1 MNNLLGRS
9 EIFFK
14 QHGSTILTFVGAAGV
29 IVTAVLA
36 AKAAPKA
43 TKQIKE
49 AEEEKGEKLTKK
61 EIVQVAGPSYIPVIV
76 TGAATVA
83 CVFGANVLN
92 KNKQASL
99 MSAYA
104 LIDSAYKEYRE
115 KVEEVYGEGSDQHI
129 REEIMKDYYTKHQI
143 SEFSETKNLY
153 YDEFSKRYFEATK
166 EDILKMESGLNRI
179 IAENEGAYLNEY
191 YELLGLE
198 PTVEGKE
205 LGWSTP
211 LLESAYWAHWV
222 EFDYT
227 TVTMEDGRE
236 CTMIKIRHE
245 PMIDF
250 AYY

>member
-29 IVTAVLA
+29 IATAILA

-43 TKQIKE
+43 VKQIKE

-61 EIVQVAGPSYIPVIV
+61 ELVQVAGPFYIPTIV
-76 TGAATVA
+76 TGAATIT
-83 CVFGANVLN
+83 CLFGANVLN

-115 KVEEVYGEGSDQHI
+115 KVDEVYGEGADLEI
-129 REEIMKDYYTKHQI
+129 REAIAKDHYEKPVKIEYEKTLFYDN
-143 SEFSETKNLY
+143 FSQ
-153 YDEFSKRYFEATK
+153 RYFEATMLDVVQA
-166 EDILKMESGLNRI
+166 EADLNRLI
-179 IAENEGAYLNEY
+179 VNQDGAFLNDF
-191 YELLGLE
+191 YELLDLD
-198 PTVEGKE
+198 PIPAGKE
-205 LGWSTP
+205 LGWSTGI
-211 LLESAYWAHWV
+211 LESMYWANWV
-222 EFDYT
+222 DFDHNM
-227 TVTMEDGRE
+227 VVMEDGRE
-236 CTMIKIRHE
+236 CFLITMVQE
-245 PMIDF
+245 PVIDF